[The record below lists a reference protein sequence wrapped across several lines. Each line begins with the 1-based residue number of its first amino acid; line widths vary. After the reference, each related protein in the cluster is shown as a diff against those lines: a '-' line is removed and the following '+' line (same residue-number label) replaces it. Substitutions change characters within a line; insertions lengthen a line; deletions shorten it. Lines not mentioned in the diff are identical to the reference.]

1 MLFIKHTKYN
11 IQTYAMFFNALTR
24 KSKRKSIPTFQD
36 LLKDCDDEHDDQQM
50 FDG

>member
-24 KSKRKSIPTFQD
+24 KSIPTFQD
-36 LLKDCDDEHDDQQM
+36 LLKDCDDKHDDQQM
-50 FDG
+50 VDG